1 MYEFAK
7 ELFIDERAIGNKSTR
22 DKSPP
27 SLLKS
32 PGVMISASGFTS
44 CYKKKSFS
52 KTRFSSSVAN
62 ELCDKLKVLLQ
73 EKQAGNNSDPF
84 IKKLSLYQINYYKK
98 SAYLRNNINFH
109 YLFVQTN

>member
-1 MYEFAK
+1 MYDFAK
-7 ELFIDERAIGNKSTR
+7 ELFIDEMTIGNKSTR
-22 DKSPP
+22 DKSP
-27 SLLKS
+27 LRVLKS

-44 CYKKKSFS
+44 SYKKKSFS

-84 IKKLSLYQINYYKK
+84 YEKFITISDKLLQKKRISTKQHKFSLINC
-98 SAYLRNNINFH
+98 LN
-109 YLFVQTN
+109 